1 MNYEV
6 KTGAESVWLS
16 VQTAIAAVIGW
27 QLSAQ
32 TDMDTTAIVI
42 VASAIGSAARPVL
55 GYLIAWLPR
64 RGSSTGTG

>member
-16 VQTAIAAVIGW
+16 IQTAIAALVGW
-27 QLSAQ
+27 GMASQ
-32 TDMDTTAIVI
+32 TDMDTVGIVL

-55 GYLIAWLPR
+55 GYLIGFLPKR
-64 RGSSTGTG
+64 SA